1 MEKHA
6 TAQAPRKVNPWTW
19 IPTLYF
25 AQGIPFIFINMVT
38 MVLFTQL
45 GMSETDAALYTG
57 WLYLPWVI
65 KPFWGPIV
73 DIIRTKRWW
82 TITMQLCIAIGLGAI
97 AFTLPLPDATQ
108 IAEGVPVSA
117 FAIALCFYVITA
129 FCSATHDIASD
140 GFYMIALDTNQQSL
154 FVGIRSTFYR
164 CASIFGQGGLVIL
177 AGLLEGPM
185 GGAAMGW
192 KMTVAICSAFFLIV
206 FIYHMF
212 FLPRP
217 QADRAVGHTQGQNK
231 TIGGILAEFGGS
243 FITFFKKKH
252 VILAMLFM
260 LLYRLPEAQVVKLCQ
275 PFLLAARDAG
285 GLGMT
290 QTEVGFAYGTLAII
304 GLTVGGIIGGICASQ
319 GGLRKWIWPMA
330 LATSLNCVAYIFLS
344 YVQPDYSTVAGKIEV
359 YCAIVLEQFA
369 YGFGFT
375 AFMLFMMYFA
385 DGPYKTSHYA
395 ICTAFMALGMMLPGM
410 AAGFIKEELLS
421 NSYFNFFLWVLCCN
435 FATWLVTALVRPHID
450 PKYGAKTEKS
460 LSGKEEEEK
469 LIEDDEL

>member
-1 MEKHA
+1 MAKA
-6 TAQAPRKVNPWTW
+6 TKRNPWAW

-45 GMSETDAALYTG
+45 GMSETDATLYTG

-82 TITMQLCIAIGLGAI
+82 TVTMQICVAVGLAAI
-97 AFTLPLPDATQ
+97 AFTLPLPNKEE
-108 IAEGVPVSA
+108 IAAGLPVNA
-117 FAIALCFYVITA
+117 FMLCLFFYFITA

-140 GFYMIALDTNQQSL
+140 GFYMLALNTSEQSM

-164 CASIFGQGGLVIL
+164 CANVFGQGGLVIL
-177 AGLLEGPM
+177 AGILQTQTGDVAL
-185 GGAAMGW
+185 GW
-192 KMTVAICSAFFLIV
+192 KYTVIICAVFFAVVSLYHAFI
-206 FIYHMF
+206 
-212 FLPRP
+212 LPAP
-217 QADRAVGHTQGQNK
+217 AADKAVGGEDAK
-231 TIGGILAEFGGS
+231 KKSVGDILKEFSGS
-243 FITFFKKKH
+243 FVTFFQKKH
-252 VILAMLFM
+252 VVLAMLFM

-275 PFLLAARDAG
+275 PFLLASRDAG

-304 GLTVGGIIGGICASQ
+304 GLTIGGIIGGIVASK
-319 GGLRKWIWPMA
+319 GGLKKWIWPMA
-330 LATSLNCVAYIFLS
+330 LATSLNCVAYIILS
-344 YVQPDYSTVAGKIEV
+344 NVQPSYAEIGGKAIIFS
-359 YCAIVLEQFA
+359 AIVLEQFA

-375 AFMLFMMYFA
+375 AFMLYMMYFA

-410 AAGFIKEELLS
+410 AAGFIKEEMLG
-421 NSYFNFFLWVLCCN
+421 NSYINFFWWVLACN
-435 FATWLVTALVRPHID
+435 FATWAVTALVRKHID
-450 PKYGAKTEKS
+450 PKYGAKQV
-460 LSGKEEEEK
+460 EEK
-469 LIEDDEL
+469 K

>member
-1 MEKHA
+1 MAKA
-6 TAQAPRKVNPWTW
+6 TKRNPWAW

-45 GMSETDAALYTG
+45 GMSETDATLYTG

-82 TITMQLCIAIGLGAI
+82 TVTMQICVAIGLAAI
-97 AFTLPLPDATQ
+97 AFTLPLPNKEE
-108 IAEGVPVSA
+108 IANGLPVSA
-117 FAIALCFYVITA
+117 FMLCLFFYFITA

-140 GFYMIALDTNQQSL
+140 GFYMIALNTSEQSM

-164 CASIFGQGGLVIL
+164 CANVFGQGGLVIL
-177 AGLLEGPM
+177 AGLLQTQTGDV
-185 GGAAMGW
+185 ALGW
-192 KMTVAICSAFFLIV
+192 KYTVIICAAFFAVVSLYHA
-206 FIYHMF
+206 FI
-212 FLPRP
+212 LPAP
-217 QADRAVGHTQGQNK
+217 AADKAVGGEDSK
-231 TIGGILAEFGGS
+231 KKSVGDIVKEFSGS
-243 FITFFKKKH
+243 FVTFFQKKH
-252 VILAMLFM
+252 VVLAMLFM

-275 PFLLAARDAG
+275 PFLLAAREAG

-304 GLTVGGIIGGICASQ
+304 GLTVGGIIGGIVASK
-319 GGLRKWIWPMA
+319 GGLKKWIWPMA
-330 LATSLNCVAYIFLS
+330 LATSLNCVAYIILS
-344 YVQPDYSTVAGKIEV
+344 NVQPSYAEIGGKAIIFS
-359 YCAIVLEQFA
+359 AIVLEQFA

-375 AFMLFMMYFA
+375 AFMLYMMYFA

-410 AAGFIKEELLS
+410 AAGYIKEEMLG
-421 NSYFNFFLWVLCCN
+421 NSYINFFWGVLACN
-435 FATWLVTALVRPHID
+435 FATWAVTALVRKHID
-450 PKYGAKTEKS
+450 PKYGAKQV
-460 LSGKEEEEK
+460 EEK
-469 LIEDDEL
+469 K

>member
-1 MEKHA
+1 MK
-6 TAQAPRKVNPWTW
+6 TTNKRSPWAW

-45 GMSETDAALYTG
+45 GMSETDATLYTG

-82 TITMQLCIAIGLGAI
+82 TVTMQICVAVGLGAI
-97 AFTLPLPDATQ
+97 AFTLPLPDAAE
-108 IAEGVPVSA
+108 IAKGQPVSA
-117 FAIALCFYVITA
+117 FAVCLFFYFITA

-140 GFYMIALDTNQQSL
+140 GFYMIALNTAEQSM

-164 CASIFGQGGLVIL
+164 CANVFGQGGLVML
-177 AGLLEGPM
+177 AGFLTQQTGSVSEAWM
-185 GGAAMGW
+185 F
-192 KMTVAICSAFFLIV
+192 TVSICAAFFAVVSLWHA
-206 FIYHMF
+206 FI
-212 FLPRP
+212 LPKP
-217 QADRAVGHTQGQNK
+217 AADSAVGGDKQETK
-231 TIGGILAEFGGS
+231 SIGSILKEFVGS
-243 FITFFKKKH
+243 FVTFFQKKH
-252 VILAMLFM
+252 VLLAMLFM

-275 PFLLAARDAG
+275 PFLLASRDAG

-304 GLTVGGIIGGICASQ
+304 GLTIGGIIGGICASN
-319 GGLRKWIWPMA
+319 GGLKKWIWPMA
-330 LATSLNCVAYIFLS
+330 LATSLNCVAYIVLS
-344 YVQPDYSTVAGKIEV
+344 NVQPSYADVTGKIIIF
-359 YCAIVLEQFA
+359 CAIVLEQFA

-375 AFMLFMMYFA
+375 AFMLYMMYFA

-410 AAGFIKEELLS
+410 AAGYIKESLLG
-421 NSYFNFFLWVLCCN
+421 NSYINFFWWVLACN
-435 FATWLVTALVRPHID
+435 FATWIVTGLVRRHID
-450 PKYGAKTEKS
+450 PKYGAK
-460 LSGKEEEEK
+460 
-469 LIEDDEL
+469 

>member
-1 MEKHA
+1 MNTTKK
-6 TAQAPRKVNPWTW
+6 RNPWAW

-45 GMSETDAALYTG
+45 GMSETDATLYTG

-82 TITMQLCIAIGLGAI
+82 TVTMQICVAVGLAAI
-97 AFTLPLPDATQ
+97 AFTLPLPDKAE
-108 IAEGVPVSA
+108 IAAGLPVNA
-117 FAIALCFYVITA
+117 FMLCLFFYFITA

-140 GFYMIALDTNQQSL
+140 GFYMIALNTAEQSM

-164 CASIFGQGGLVIL
+164 CANVFGQGGLVML
-177 AGLLEGPM
+177 AGYLETMTGSVS
-185 GGAAMGW
+185 AAW
-192 KMTVAICSAFFLIV
+192 KYTVIICAVFFAVVSIWHT
-206 FIYHMF
+206 FI
-212 FLPRP
+212 LPVP
-217 QADRAVGHTQGQNK
+217 ATDKAVGGNDVK
-231 TIGGILAEFGGS
+231 KKSVADILKEFSGS
-243 FITFFKKKH
+243 FVTFFQKKH

-304 GLTVGGIIGGICASQ
+304 GLTVGGIIGGICASN
-319 GGLRKWIWPMA
+319 GGLKKWIWPMA
-330 LATSLNCVAYIFLS
+330 LATSLNCVAYIVLS
-344 YVQPDYSTVAGKIEV
+344 NVQPSYAELSGKIIIFS
-359 YCAIVLEQFA
+359 AIILEQFA

-375 AFMLFMMYFA
+375 AFMLYMMYFA

-410 AAGFIKEELLS
+410 AAGFIKEELLG
-421 NSYFNFFLWVLCCN
+421 NSYINFFWWVLACN
-435 FATWLVTALVRPHID
+435 FATWLVTALVRKHIN
-450 PKYGAKTEKS
+450 PEYGAKK
-460 LSGKEEEEK
+460 
-469 LIEDDEL
+469 

>member
-1 MEKHA
+1 MN
-6 TAQAPRKVNPWTW
+6 TAKKRNPWAW

-45 GMSETDAALYTG
+45 GMSETDATLYTG

-82 TITMQLCIAIGLGAI
+82 TVTMQICVAVGLAAI
-97 AFTLPLPDATQ
+97 AFTLPLPNKEE
-108 IAEGVPVSA
+108 IAQGLPVSA
-117 FAIALCFYVITA
+117 FMVCLFFYFITA

-140 GFYMIALDTNQQSL
+140 GFYMIALNTSEQSM

-164 CASIFGQGGLVIL
+164 CANVFGQGGLVML
-177 AGLLEGPM
+177 AGFLETQTGSVSTAWQYTVIICAIFFAVVSVYHAFILPVPSADKSV
-185 GGAAMGW
+185 GGDA
-192 KMTVAICSAFFLIV
+192 KKKS
-206 FIYHMF
+206 
-212 FLPRP
+212 
-217 QADRAVGHTQGQNK
+217 VGD
-231 TIGGILAEFGGS
+231 ILKEFSGS
-243 FITFFKKKH
+243 FVTFFQKKH
-252 VILAMLFM
+252 VLLAMLFM

-304 GLTVGGIIGGICASQ
+304 GLTIGGIIGGICASK
-319 GGLRKWIWPMA
+319 GGLKKWIWPMA
-330 LATSLNCVAYIFLS
+330 LATSLNCVAYIILS
-344 YVQPDYSTVAGKIEV
+344 NFQPSYAEVSGKIV
-359 YCAIVLEQFA
+359 IFSAIILEQFA

-375 AFMLFMMYFA
+375 AFMLYMMYFA

-410 AAGFIKEELLS
+410 AAGFIKESVLG
-421 NSYFNFFLWVLCCN
+421 NSYINFFWWVLACN
-435 FATWLVTALVRPHID
+435 AATWLVTGLVRKHID
-450 PKYGAKTEKS
+450 PKYGAKQ
-460 LSGKEEEEK
+460 EEK
-469 LIEDDEL
+469 A

>member
-1 MEKHA
+1 MKSS
-6 TAQAPRKVNPWTW
+6 TNRNPWAW

-45 GMSETDAALYTG
+45 GMSETDATLYTG

-73 DIIRTKRWW
+73 DIIKTKRWW
-82 TITMQLCIAIGLGAI
+82 TVVMQICVAAGLAGI
-97 AFTLPLPDATQ
+97 AFTLPLPNQTQ
-108 IAEGVPVSA
+108 IAEGLPVSA
-117 FAIALCFYVITA
+117 FSICLFFYFITA

-140 GFYMIALDTNQQSL
+140 GFYMIALDTNQQSM

-164 CASIFGQGGLVIL
+164 CANVFGQGGLVMIAGALESSFGGDKAKAWMLTVVCCAIFFGIVSIWHLFIL
-177 AGLLEGPM
+177 P
-185 GGAAMGW
+185 
-192 KMTVAICSAFFLIV
+192 KPT
-206 FIYHMF
+206 
-212 FLPRP
+212 
-217 QADRAVGHTQGQNK
+217 ADRAVGNAEK
-231 TIGGILAEFGGS
+231 KSIGDIVNEFAGS

-252 VILAMLFM
+252 VVLAMLFM

-275 PFLLAARDAG
+275 PFLLASRDAG

-304 GLTVGGIIGGICASQ
+304 GLTVGGIIGGICASN

-330 LATSLNCVAYIFLS
+330 LATSLNCVAYIILS
-344 YVQPDYSTVAGKIEV
+344 NVQPDYSTIAGK
-359 YCAIVLEQFA
+359 AITFSAIILEQFA

-385 DGPYKTSHYA
+385 EGPYKTSHYA

-410 AAGFIKEELLS
+410 AAGWIKEVMLG
-421 NSYFNFFLWVLCCN
+421 NSYVNFFFWVLACN
-435 FATWLVTALVRPHID
+435 IATWLVTALVRRHID
-450 PKYGAKTEKS
+450 PAYGAKQK
-460 LSGKEEEEK
+460 
-469 LIEDDEL
+469 

>member
-1 MEKHA
+1 MEKVA
-6 TAQAPRKVNPWTW
+6 TRNPWAW

-73 DIIRTKRWW
+73 DIIKTKRWW
-82 TITMQLCIAIGLGAI
+82 TVVMQICVAVGLACI
-97 AFTLPLPDATQ
+97 AFTMPLPTKSE
-108 IAEGVPVSA
+108 IAAGVPVSA
-117 FAIALCFYVITA
+117 FSLCLFFYFITA

-140 GFYMIALDTNQQSL
+140 GFYMIALNTNQQSM

-164 CASIFGQGGLVIL
+164 CANVFGQGGLVMI
-177 AGLLEGPM
+177 AGALEAYFDTAHAWM
-185 GGAAMGW
+185 W
-192 KMTVAICSAFFLIV
+192 TVASCAAFFAVVSIWHL
-206 FIYHMF
+206 FI
-212 FLPRP
+212 LPTP
-217 QADRAVGHTQGQNK
+217 KNDMAVGGDIK
-231 TIGGILAEFGGS
+231 AKSIGGILQEFAGS
-243 FITFFKKKH
+243 FVTFFKKKH
-252 VILAMLFM
+252 VVLAMLFM

-275 PFLLAARDAG
+275 PFLLASREAG

-304 GLTVGGIIGGICASQ
+304 GLTVGGIIGGICASH

-330 LATSLNCVAYIFLS
+330 LATSLNCVAYVILS
-344 YVQPDYSTVAGKIEV
+344 TVQPDYSTVGGKVITFS
-359 YCAIVLEQFA
+359 AIILEQFA

-385 DGPYKTSHYA
+385 EGPYKTSHYA

-410 AAGFIKEELLS
+410 AAGWIKEVLLG
-421 NSYFNFFLWVLCCN
+421 NSYVNFFFWVLGCN
-435 FATWLVTALVRPHID
+435 LATWLVTALVRRHID
-450 PKYGAKTEKS
+450 PSYGAKH
-460 LSGKEEEEK
+460 
-469 LIEDDEL
+469 

>member
-1 MEKHA
+1 MAA
-6 TAQAPRKVNPWTW
+6 TYRNPWAW
-19 IPTLYF
+19 IPSLYF

-45 GMSETDAALYTG
+45 GMSESDAALYTG

-82 TITMQLCIAIGLGAI
+82 TVTMQICIAVGLAAV
-97 AFTLPLPDATQ
+97 AFTLPLPDAAA
-108 IAEGVPVSA
+108 IKAGVPVST
-117 FAIALCFYVITA
+117 FAVCLFFYFITA

-140 GFYMIALDTNQQSL
+140 GFYMLALDTSQQSM

-164 CASIFGQGGLVIL
+164 CANVFGQGGLVMI
-177 AGLLEGPM
+177 AGYLHDDWC
-185 GGAAMGW
+185 GGDVAMAW
-192 KMTVAICSAFFLIV
+192 KWTIIGTAAFFGVVSLWHWSI
-206 FIYHMF
+206 
-212 FLPRP
+212 LPTP
-217 QADRAVGHTQGQNK
+217 AADRAVGGSAEK
-231 TIGGILAEFGGS
+231 KGVSDILKEFLGS
-243 FITFFKKKH
+243 FVTFFQKKH
-252 VILAMLFM
+252 VALAILFM

-275 PFLLAARDAG
+275 PFLLASRDAG

-304 GLTVGGIIGGICASQ
+304 GLTIGGIIGGICASN
-319 GGLRKWIWPMA
+319 GGLRRWIWPMA
-330 LATSLNCVAYIFLS
+330 LATSLNCVAYIILS
-344 YVQPDYSTVAGKIEV
+344 NLTPDYATVSGKITV
-359 YCAIVLEQFA
+359 YCCIVLEQFA

-410 AAGFIKEELLS
+410 AAGWIKEVMLG
-421 NSYFNFFLWVLCCN
+421 NSYINFFFWVLACN
-435 FATWLVTALVRPHID
+435 AATWTVTALVRKHID
-450 PKYGAKTEKS
+450 PKYGAKEK
-460 LSGKEEEEK
+460 
-469 LIEDDEL
+469 

>member
-1 MEKHA
+1 MAKA
-6 TAQAPRKVNPWTW
+6 TKRNPWAW

-45 GMSETDAALYTG
+45 GMSETDATLYTG

-82 TITMQLCIAIGLGAI
+82 TVTMQICVAVGLAAI
-97 AFTLPLPDATQ
+97 AFTLPLPNKEE
-108 IAEGVPVSA
+108 IAAGLPVNA
-117 FAIALCFYVITA
+117 FMLCLFFYFITA

-140 GFYMIALDTNQQSL
+140 GFYMLALNTSEQSM

-164 CASIFGQGGLVIL
+164 CANVFGQGGLVIL
-177 AGLLEGPM
+177 AGILQTQTGDVAL
-185 GGAAMGW
+185 GW
-192 KMTVAICSAFFLIV
+192 KYTVIICAVFFAVVSLYHAFI
-206 FIYHMF
+206 
-212 FLPRP
+212 LPAP
-217 QADRAVGHTQGQNK
+217 VADKAVGGGDSNK
-231 TIGGILAEFGGS
+231 KSVGDILKEFSGS
-243 FITFFKKKH
+243 FVTFFQKKH
-252 VILAMLFM
+252 VVLAMLFM

-275 PFLLAARDAG
+275 PFLLASRDAG

-304 GLTVGGIIGGICASQ
+304 GLTIGGIIGGIVASK
-319 GGLRKWIWPMA
+319 GGLKKWIWPMA
-330 LATSLNCVAYIFLS
+330 LATSLNCVAYIILS
-344 YVQPDYSTVAGKIEV
+344 NVQPSYAEIGGKAIIFS
-359 YCAIVLEQFA
+359 AIVLEQFA

-375 AFMLFMMYFA
+375 AFMLYMMYFA

-410 AAGFIKEELLS
+410 AAGFIKEEMLG
-421 NSYFNFFLWVLCCN
+421 NSYINFFWWVLACN
-435 FATWLVTALVRPHID
+435 FATWAVTALVRKHID
-450 PKYGAKTEKS
+450 PKYGAKQV
-460 LSGKEEEEK
+460 EEK
-469 LIEDDEL
+469 K

>member
-1 MEKHA
+1 MKKA
-6 TAQAPRKVNPWTW
+6 TTRNPWTW

-73 DIIRTKRWW
+73 DIFKTKRWW
-82 TITMQLCIAIGLGAI
+82 TVTMQLCVAIGLGAI
-97 AFTLPLPDATQ
+97 AFTLPINDDAT
-108 IAEGVPVSA
+108 IKM
-117 FAIALCFYVITA
+117 AIDSKQFVGTDVFMVCLFFYFITA

-140 GFYMIALDTNQQSL
+140 GFYMLALDTNQQSM

-164 CASIFGQGGLVIL
+164 CASVFGQGGLVMIAGTL
-177 AGLLEGPM
+177 ASSYGK
-185 GGAAMGW
+185 AAGW
-192 KMTVAICSAFFLIV
+192 QLTVAACSVFFAVVFLWHAFIMP
-206 FIYHMF
+206 Y
-212 FLPRP
+212 PK
-217 QADRAVGHTQGQNK
+217 ADRPVGGDTGSK
-231 TIGGILAEFGGS
+231 GLGDIAREFAGS
-243 FITFFKKKH
+243 FGTFFKKKH

-275 PFLLAARDAG
+275 PFLLAARDQG
-285 GLGMT
+285 GLGLT
-290 QTEVGFAYGTLAII
+290 QVEVGFAYGTLAII
-304 GLTVGGIIGGICASQ
+304 GLTIGGIIGGICAAN

-330 LATSLNCVAYIFLS
+330 LATSLNCVAYIVLS
-344 YVQPDYSTVAGKIEV
+344 QVQPDYATMAGKIITWS
-359 YCAIVLEQFA
+359 CIVLEQFA

-385 DGPYKTSHYA
+385 EGQYKTSHYA

-410 AAGFIKEELLS
+410 AAGWIKEHLLQ
-421 NSYFNFFLWVLCCN
+421 NSYAYFFMWVLACN
-435 FATWLVTALVRPHID
+435 LATWLVTFLVRPHID
-450 PKYGAKTEKS
+450 PAYGAKEK
-460 LSGKEEEEK
+460 K
-469 LIEDDEL
+469 

>member
-1 MEKHA
+1 MKSA
-6 TAQAPRKVNPWTW
+6 TRRSPWAW

-45 GMSETDAALYTG
+45 GMSETDATLYTG

-82 TITMQLCIAIGLGAI
+82 TVTMQICVAVGLAAI
-97 AFTLPLPDATQ
+97 AFTLPLPNKEE
-108 IAEGVPVSA
+108 IAEGLPVSA
-117 FAIALCFYVITA
+117 FMVCLFFYFITA

-140 GFYMIALDTNQQSL
+140 GFYMIALDTAEQSM

-164 CASIFGQGGLVIL
+164 CANVFGQGGLVML
-177 AGLLEGPM
+177 AGALESQTGSVSV
-185 GGAAMGW
+185 AW
-192 KMTVAICSAFFLIV
+192 QYTVIICAVFFGVVSIWHAFI
-206 FIYHMF
+206 
-212 FLPRP
+212 LPKP
-217 QADRAVGHTQGQNK
+217 LADKAVGGEDIKQK
-231 TIGGILAEFGGS
+231 SVIDILKEFSGS
-243 FITFFKKKH
+243 FVTFFQKKH
-252 VILAMLFM
+252 VLLALLFM

-290 QTEVGFAYGTLAII
+290 QTEVGFAYGTLAIV
-304 GLTVGGIIGGICASQ
+304 GLTIGGIIGGICASN

-330 LATSLNCVAYIFLS
+330 LATSLNCVAYIILS
-344 YVQPDYSTVAGKIEV
+344 NIQPSYGEVSGKILI
-359 YCAIVLEQFA
+359 YCAIILEQFA

-410 AAGFIKEELLS
+410 AAGYIKEVMMG
-421 NSYFNFFLWVLCCN
+421 NSYINFFWWVLACN
-435 FATWLVTALVRPHID
+435 LATWAVTALVRRHID
-450 PKYGAKTEKS
+450 PKYGAKEVK
-460 LSGKEEEEK
+460 K
-469 LIEDDEL
+469 

>member
-1 MEKHA
+1 MSK
-6 TAQAPRKVNPWTW
+6 TAQRNPWAW

-57 WLYLPWVI
+57 WLYTPWVI

-82 TITMQLCIAIGLGAI
+82 TVTMQMCIAIGLAGI
-97 AFTLPLPDATQ
+97 AFTLPMPDAAQ

-117 FAIALCFYVITA
+117 FSVCLFFYVLTA

-140 GFYMIALDTNQQSL
+140 GFYMIALNTNQQSM

-164 CASIFGQGGLVIL
+164 CASIFGQGGLVMI
-177 AGLLEGPM
+177 AGAM
-185 GGAAMGW
+185 QAYCGGAAPAW
-192 KMTVAICSAFFLIV
+192 KWTVAICAVFFGVVSLYHLFILPHPTTDKSVGGEDKSVKSIV
-206 FIYHMF
+206 
-212 FLPRP
+212 
-217 QADRAVGHTQGQNK
+217 K
-231 TIGGILAEFGGS
+231 EFGDS
-243 FITFFKKKH
+243 FVTFFKKKH
-252 VILAMLFM
+252 VLLAMLFM

-275 PFLLAARDAG
+275 PFLLASRDAG

-290 QTEVGFAYGTLAII
+290 ATEVGFAFGTLAII
-304 GLTVGGIIGGICASQ
+304 GLTVGGIIGGICAAN

-344 YVQPDYSTVAGKIEV
+344 NVQPDYSVLSGKIMV
-359 YCAIVLEQFA
+359 WCAIVLEQFA

-410 AAGFIKEELLS
+410 AAGWIKQSVLGD
-421 NSYFNFFLWVLCCN
+421 SYINFFFWVLCCN
-435 FATWLVTALVRPHID
+435 IATWVVTALVRKHID
-450 PKYGAKTEKS
+450 PAYGAKQVEK
-460 LSGKEEEEK
+460 KA
-469 LIEDDEL
+469 

>member
-1 MEKHA
+1 MNTTKK
-6 TAQAPRKVNPWTW
+6 RNPWAW

-45 GMSETDAALYTG
+45 GMSETEATLYTG

-82 TITMQLCIAIGLGAI
+82 TVTMQICVAVGLAAI
-97 AFTLPLPDATQ
+97 AFTLPLPNKEE
-108 IAEGVPVSA
+108 IAAGLPVSA
-117 FAIALCFYVITA
+117 FMVCLFFYFITA

-140 GFYMIALDTNQQSL
+140 GFYMIALNTAEQSM

-164 CASIFGQGGLVIL
+164 CANVFGQGGLVML
-177 AGLLEGPM
+177 AGYLESKTGSVST
-185 GGAAMGW
+185 AW
-192 KMTVAICSAFFLIV
+192 QYTVIICAVFFAVVSVWHAFI
-206 FIYHMF
+206 
-212 FLPRP
+212 LPVP
-217 QADRAVGHTQGQNK
+217 PTDKAVGGNDVKKKSVTD
-231 TIGGILAEFGGS
+231 ILKEFSGS
-243 FITFFKKKH
+243 FVTFFQKKH

-304 GLTVGGIIGGICASQ
+304 GLTVGGIIGGICASN
-319 GGLRKWIWPMA
+319 GGLKKWIWPMA
-330 LATSLNCVAYIFLS
+330 LATSLNCVAYIVLS
-344 YVQPDYSTVAGKIEV
+344 NVQPSYAELSGKIIIFS
-359 YCAIVLEQFA
+359 AIILEQFA

-375 AFMLFMMYFA
+375 AFMLYMMYFA

-410 AAGFIKEELLS
+410 AAGFIKEELLG
-421 NSYFNFFLWVLCCN
+421 NSYINFFWWVLACN
-435 FATWLVTALVRPHID
+435 FATWLVTALVRKHIN
-450 PKYGAKTEKS
+450 PEYGAKK
-460 LSGKEEEEK
+460 
-469 LIEDDEL
+469 